1 MANIADIRKQYPQYS
16 DLSDLE
22 IAKGF
27 HSKFYSDIPFD
38 QFSKQI
44 GLSQAQPSFF
54 DRFRGTPS
62 WMQSKPEEAVA
73 PQAAGGDVTNPM
85 AYLSE
90 AQKTEQGPAMQ
101 AVSQGVNTAVRTGA
115 GIAKGAVINPAAAVA
130 QVVGGESGRKFAEQA
145 QSSYE
150 QQRKAAGG
158 EGFDVAEIVGAVASP
173 VNRILPGGVV
183 TQSVIGGML
192 NPVTGQNLDAFD
204 VLKGKA
210 EQAVIGGIFG
220 KTFEAALPAF
230 KQGAQKLINAGA
242 DLEPGQAFG
251 GAAGSIMR
259 TAEGLRDTISK
270 VLGREVTPD
279 KVNKAF
285 TYVAVNEA
293 LAPVGKLVS
302 KANDDGFAL
311 VNQGIKLARQSYDEA
326 FNKIGT
332 VAADGDFR
340 TAVNRIRTEA
350 RNLLDPKDFAK
361 LDKEITNNVL
371 RRFNPQ
377 TLEIGQGLHNIKK
390 FLNARLDNL
399 SGATD
404 ELGMS
409 RKNIYDDLMNQFK
422 DYTYR
427 IDPSG
432 AIKAADTAYANIYRV
447 AAASK
452 KAATSSGNFSP
463 EQLATSA
470 ASQSTTLTGGAGTA
484 PLQQFAK
491 EALKIVGKDKTGS
504 LTPSDLKN
512 LGVASGLGY
521 TGLYNPVVLG
531 VAGLF
536 GLTAEALGKLA
547 LKNPDVYNKFRTEAL
562 KNSGLLSRGITT
574 PTQGEQQGQQ

>member
-1 MANIADIRKQYPQYS
+1 MPIYEYNGQFF
-16 DLSDLE
+16 DLQETDPAA
-22 IAKGF
+22 AKAKIQSHLGETT
-27 HSKFYSDIPFD
+27 
-38 QFSKQI
+38 
-44 GLSQAQPSFF
+44 AQPAKTSFL
-54 DRFRGTPS
+54 DKLKGTPD
-62 WMQSKPEEAVA
+62 WMVSKPSQGWDDANA
-73 PQAAGGDVTNPM
+73 QAAGGDVTNPM

-90 AQKTEQGPAMQ
+90 AQKTEQGPAMK
-101 AVSQGVNTAVRTGA
+101 AVGQGVQTAVRTGA

-130 QVVGGESGRKFAEQA
+130 QVVGGETGRQFAEQA
-145 QSSYE
+145 QASYE

-158 EGFDVAEIVGAVASP
+158 EGVDLAELTGAVVSP
-173 VNRILPGGVV
+173 VNKLLPGGVV
-183 TQSVIGGML
+183 TQSVVGGLL
-192 NPVTGQNLDAFD
+192 NPVTGQNLSEFD

-210 EQAVIGGIFG
+210 EQAVIGGLVG
-220 KTFEAALPAF
+220 KTFQAALPAF
-230 KQGAQKLINAGA
+230 KEGAQKLLQAGA
-242 DLEPGQAFG
+242 ELEPGQAFG
-251 GAAGSIMR
+251 GVSGAIMK
-259 TAEGLRDTISK
+259 TAEGLRDTLSK

-302 KANDDGFAL
+302 KSSDDGFAL
-311 VNQGIKLARQSYDEA
+311 VNQGVKLARQSYDEA

-332 VAADGDFR
+332 VAADKEFR
-340 TAVNRIRTEA
+340 VAVNTIRTDA
-350 RNLLDPKDFAK
+350 RNLLDPTDFAK

-371 RRFNPQ
+371 RRFDPTTN
-377 TLEIGQGLHNIKK
+377 TIDGQGLHNIKK
-390 FLNARLDNL
+390 FLNARLENL

-409 RKNIYDDLMNQFK
+409 RKNVYDNLMNQFK

-427 IDPSG
+427 IDPTG

-463 EQLATSA
+463 EQLATTA
-470 ASQSTTLTGGAGTA
+470 AAQSSTLTGGAGSA

-491 EALKIVGKDKTGS
+491 EALKIVGKDKTGA
-504 LTPSDLKN
+504 LTASDLKN

-547 LKNPDVYNKFRTEAL
+547 LKNPDLYGKFRNEAL
-562 KNSGLLSRGITT
+562 KNAGLLTRAITT
-574 PTQGEQQGQQ
+574 PTQQEPQQ